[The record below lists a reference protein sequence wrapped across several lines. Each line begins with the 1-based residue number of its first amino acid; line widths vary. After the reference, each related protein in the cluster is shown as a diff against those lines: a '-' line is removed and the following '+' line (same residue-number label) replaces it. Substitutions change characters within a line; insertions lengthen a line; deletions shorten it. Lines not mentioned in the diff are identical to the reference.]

1 MNQQLESKIFSAKE
15 LRNVFGKS
23 IYSIFRRF
31 ECHHT
36 HYQGTAFRL
45 NFQIFTNITVFTKP

>member
-1 MNQQLESKIFSAKE
+1 MVKEQL
-15 LRNVFGKS
+15 NVFYKS
-23 IYSIFRRF
+23 IYSIFRRL

-45 NFQIFTNITVFTKP
+45 KFQIFTNITIFMKP

>member
-1 MNQQLESKIFSAKE
+1 MVKEQL
-15 LRNVFGKS
+15 NVFDKS

-45 NFQIFTNITVFTKP
+45 KFQIFTNITIFMKPWLNNQIL